1 MELRQQAGQER
12 GKRRCGKGQGAGR
25 FSKPW
30 VDLRKAASFKT
41 SKHFG
46 NRQARNVAKAAVL
59 RVEAAGVFF
68 KPWIETKGG
77 SFRVFSSPVLR
88 C

>member
-1 MELRQQAGQER
+1 MLTKGTGIETSFGNRRIGGNGR
-12 GKRRCGKGQGAGR
+12 G
-25 FSKPW
+25 
-30 VDLRKAASFKT
+30 L
-41 SKHFG
+41 G
-46 NRQARNVAKAAVL
+46 NRQARNVL

-77 SFRVFSSPVLR
+77 SCRGFSSPVLR